1 MGGRKKS
8 QNKISKQSDLEN
20 SSKVH
25 INSDKENIIEMSFD
39 KKKYRA
45 EVPASYENIEIDVS
59 GFIKVRNENIYDH
72 YDFEKKVGEG
82 SFGNVYRGV

>member
-1 MGGRKKS
+1 
-8 QNKISKQSDLEN
+8 
-20 SSKVH
+20 
-25 INSDKENIIEMSFD
+25 MSFD
-39 KKKYRA
+39 KKKYRT

-72 YDFEKKVGEG
+72 YDFEQKVGEG

>member
-1 MGGRKKS
+1 MEGKKKS
-8 QNKISKQSDLEN
+8 QHKNSKQSDLEN
-20 SSKVH
+20 SSKVY

-45 EVPASYENIEIDVS
+45 EVPASYENIEIDIS

-72 YDFEKKVGEG
+72 YDFE
-82 SFGNVYRGV
+82 

>member
-1 MGGRKKS
+1 MGGKKKS
-8 QNKISKQSDLEN
+8 QNKISKQSDLEY
-20 SSKVH
+20 SSKDH
-25 INSDKENIIEMSFD
+25 TSSDKENILEMAFD

-45 EVPASYENIEIDVS
+45 EVPASYENIEIDIS

-72 YDFEKKVGEG
+72 YDFEQKVGEG

>member
-1 MGGRKKS
+1 MEGKKKS
-8 QNKISKQSDLEN
+8 QHKNSKQSDLEN

-45 EVPASYENIEIDVS
+45 EVPASYENIEIDIS

-72 YDFEKKVGEG
+72 YDFE
-82 SFGNVYRGV
+82 